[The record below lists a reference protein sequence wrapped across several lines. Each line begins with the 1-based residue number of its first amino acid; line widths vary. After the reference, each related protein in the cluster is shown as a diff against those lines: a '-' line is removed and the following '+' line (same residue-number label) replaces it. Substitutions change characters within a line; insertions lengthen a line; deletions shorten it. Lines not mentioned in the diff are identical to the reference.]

1 MAAKK
6 FMIAYVVGVIFLLD
20 SDYLEPRIEKLI
32 LFASFPIVLGILELN
47 SFSYILNVKEV

>member
-20 SDYLEPRIEKLI
+20 SDYLEPCIEKLI
-32 LFASFPIVLGILELN
+32 LFASFPMVLGILELN